1 METKL
6 SILWTMLSVGCTGM
20 ISIEN
25 GTDTIILMATL
36 NSWRFKMWILIIL
49 TNIYDIGIGAKA
61 TSPNITTTEISSR
74 DRCIKA
80 AEFIKKQP
88 NISNAFCVQK

>member
-1 METKL
+1 M
-6 SILWTMLSVGCTGM
+6 
-20 ISIEN
+20 
-25 GTDTIILMATL
+25 IILMATL

-49 TNIYDIGIGAKA
+49 TNIYGAGVDSSGRA
-61 TSPNITTTEISSR
+61 VASPNITTVELSSR

-80 AEFIKKQP
+80 AEFTKKQP